1 MSNRNSL
8 NFNRLTVNQYP
19 FMILLTPFDKQRVQ
33 IYFRLNLKSLSP
45 WPSRIR
51 SLKMTSKKTSS
62 ISWTSS
68 PQLMAS
74 RWTQA
79 LLPFKV
85 LFYWWI
91 PVLNFIET
99 TPACLTDCLGCR
111 GVLPC
116 SANPPPIPYDACCGG
131 CPAGKLQETKLVEHI
146 WQPSLFITRILY
158 NTVMIMK

>member
-19 FMILLTPFDKQRVQ
+19 FMILLAPFDKHRVQ
-33 IYFRLNLKSLSP
+33 IYFRLNSKSLSP
-45 WPSRIR
+45 WPSRTR
-51 SLKMTSKKTSS
+51 SLKMTLKKTSS

-68 PQLMAS
+68 LQLMAS
-74 RWTQA
+74 RWTQT

-85 LFYWWI
+85 LFYYLI
-91 PVLNFIET
+91 SVLIFIET

-146 WQPSLFITRILY
+146 WQPSLFITRKLY